1 MDKPFLVNR
10 AWETRVRIRCLRA
23 GLTGAGMLLLLAS
36 EAWAAQFTGG
46 PSVRVDP
53 NVQVEFKWITDVTWI
68 GKVEGFD
75 NPDGSGTPVFVVE
88 SEGLSQQHALTANV
102 GGEVAADTGYFFR
115 VTATDPTDST
125 RSFATPTPLPPFFTG
140 AQEVTNVF
148 VEPDIDSAVIS
159 WEANVIGYGSVVYG
173 TTLLDQGPVEDT
185 FNITNHAI
193 ELTGLSAGTT
203 YQFRVSNKHAID
215 RNSLAEATGQFTT
228 DTLPIDVVL
237 TQPHAD
243 PRVIRPND
251 LSTLSVRALHQGQPV
266 AGVAVWFEID
276 PGSSSSGSGT
286 FGGSSSA
293 QATSDANGVASVQMS
308 ATGSGLVHVS
318 LTSAHAL
325 NSLTVPVVVR

>member
-10 AWETRVRIRCLRA
+10 AWEKRFRIRCLA
-23 GLTGAGMLLLLAS
+23 GLAGAGVLLLLAIV
-36 EAWAAQFTGG
+36 AWAAFTGG

-53 NVQVEFKWITDVTWI
+53 NVQVEFKWITDETWI
-68 GKVEGFD
+68 GTVEGFD
-75 NPDGSGTPVFVVE
+75 NPDGSGTPLFVLE
-88 SEGLSQQHALTANV
+88 SGGPSTQHVLTGNV
-102 GGEVAADTGYFFR
+102 GGEVPAGGHFFK
-115 VTATDPTDST
+115 VTSTDPANPLNKFS
-125 RSFATPTPLPPFFTG
+125 TPTPLPPLFTG
-140 AQEVTNVF
+140 AQTISNVF
-148 VEPDIDSAVIS
+148 VDADVNSAVIS

-173 TTLLDQGPVEDT
+173 TTSLDQGPVEDT

-193 ELTGLSAGTT
+193 ELTGLAAGTT
-203 YQFRVSNKHAID
+203 YQFKVSNKHAID

-228 DTLPIDVVL
+228 DTLPIDIVL

-276 PGSSSSGSGT
+276 PGSSGSGT
-286 FGGSSSA
+286 FGGSSTA

-318 LTSAHAL
+318 VTSAHAL
-325 NSLTVPVVVR
+325 NSLTMPVVVR